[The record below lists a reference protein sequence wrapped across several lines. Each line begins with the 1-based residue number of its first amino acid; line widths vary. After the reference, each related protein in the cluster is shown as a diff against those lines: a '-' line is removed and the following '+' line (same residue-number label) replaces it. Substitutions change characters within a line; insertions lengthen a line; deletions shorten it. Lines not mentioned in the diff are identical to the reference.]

1 MIEIVKTFFT
11 MNMESM
17 TANDWFGVITT
28 VLSFILICF
37 AYFWVFHPTN
47 KHTLEGYRHHL
58 LTHDKDEP
66 MD

>member
-11 MNMESM
+11 MNMETM
-17 TANDWFGVITT
+17 TANDWFGT
-28 VLSFILICF
+28 VLTILSFVLICC

-47 KHTLEGYRHHL
+47 KHSIEGHRHHL

-66 MD
+66 I